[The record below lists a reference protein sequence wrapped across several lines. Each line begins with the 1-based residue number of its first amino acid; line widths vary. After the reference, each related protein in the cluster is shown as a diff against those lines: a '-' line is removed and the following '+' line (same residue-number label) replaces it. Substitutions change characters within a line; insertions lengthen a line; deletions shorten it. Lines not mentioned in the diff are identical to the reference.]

1 MRERWIMLLE
11 GRAVKYL
18 LYIALAVA
26 ISSTCATLYFYTVVQ
41 LSIRIGRPPP
51 VGGIRTQTLFFTS
64 AYAALGSWMFIAATL
79 AFKGIVKH
87 LWCKNKLD
95 YEVFKLLARM
105 RGSPTRVRILKL
117 LEKPMNR
124 LMLARELGLDWK
136 AIDRHVEVLEKK
148 ELIQRLGT
156 RKGRG
161 ELYILTD
168 KGRTALELLEKL
180 NALQACR
187 NTSAG
192 SK

>member
-1 MRERWIMLLE
+1 MLE
-11 GRAVKYL
+11 GRAFKHL

-51 VGGIRTQTLFFTS
+51 VGGIRTQALFFIS
-64 AYAALGSWMFIAATL
+64 AYVALGSWMFIAATL

-136 AIDRHVEVLEKK
+136 AVDRHVEVLEKK

>member
-11 GRAVKYL
+11 SRVVKYL
-18 LYIALAVA
+18 LYIALAIA
-26 ISSTCATLYFYTVVQ
+26 ISSTCIALYFYAVIQ
-41 LSIRIGRPPP
+41 LSIRIGRPPLI
-51 VGGIRTQTLFFTS
+51 GGIRTQTLFFTS
-64 AYAALGSWMFIAATL
+64 AYTALGSWMFIAATL

-95 YEVFKLLARM
+95 YEVFKLLVRM
-105 RGSPTRVRILKL
+105 RGSSTRIRILRL

-124 LMLARELGLDWK
+124 LMLARQLKLDWK

-148 ELIQRLGT
+148 GLIQRLGT

-161 ELYILTD
+161 ELYILTE

-180 NALQACR
+180 SALQVCT

-192 SK
+192 SE

>member
-1 MRERWIMLLE
+1 MRERWMLLFE
-11 GRAVKYL
+11 SKAVKYL

-26 ISSTCATLYFYTVVQ
+26 ISSTCIALYFYAVIQ
-41 LSIRIGRPPP
+41 LSIRIGRPPLI
-51 VGGIRTQTLFFTS
+51 GGIRTQTLFFTS
-64 AYAALGSWMFIAATL
+64 AYAALGSWTFIVATL
-79 AFKGIVKH
+79 AFKGLVKH
-87 LWCKNKLD
+87 LWCRSKLD
-95 YEVFKLLARM
+95 YEVFKLLVRM
-105 RGSPTRVRILKL
+105 RGSPTRVRILRL

-124 LMLARELGLDWK
+124 LMLARQLKLDWK
-136 AIDRHVEVLEKK
+136 AIDRHVKVLEKK

-187 NTSAG
+187 DTSAG
-192 SK
+192 LK

>member
-1 MRERWIMLLE
+1 MWERWIMLLE
-11 GRAVKYL
+11 GRAFKYL

-26 ISSTCATLYFYTVVQ
+26 ISSTCIALYFYAVVQ

-51 VGGIRTQTLFFTS
+51 VGGIQTQTLFFAS
-64 AYAALGSWMFIAATL
+64 AYAALGSWTFIAATL
-79 AFKGIVKH
+79 AFKGIVKRI
-87 LWCKNKLD
+87 WCRSKLD
-95 YEVFKLLARM
+95 YEVFKLLAKM
-105 RGSPTRVRILKL
+105 RGSPTRVRILRL

-124 LMLARELGLDWK
+124 LMLAKELGLDWK
-136 AIDRHVEVLEKK
+136 AVDRHVEVLEK
-148 ELIQRLGT
+148 EDLIQRLGT

-180 NALQACR
+180 NALQVCT

-192 SK
+192 SE